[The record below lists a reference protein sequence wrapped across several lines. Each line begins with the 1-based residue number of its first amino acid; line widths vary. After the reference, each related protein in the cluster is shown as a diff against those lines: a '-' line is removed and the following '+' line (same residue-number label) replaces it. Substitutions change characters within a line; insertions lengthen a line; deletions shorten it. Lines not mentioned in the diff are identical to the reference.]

1 MSSDVKL
8 CQNQSKDSDS
18 SILGYIDDLVSIVD
32 KNYRYCAVSKGYE
45 KFFGCLH
52 SEIVGKHVSDIHGE
66 EVFVAHIK
74 AELDRT
80 LEGDEHTFRFWRT
93 NSQGELRFLDVKHTC
108 YRGPLTDG
116 PGVAVVVRDVTEI
129 ARAKEATE
137 QKQELLNTIINAIPD
152 LIFAKDHTG
161 TYQVCNKSFEE
172 FLGYPAESI
181 IGKTDFELMSAES
194 AAYINRRDKEV
205 QQTNQA
211 QRYDEWVKYQ
221 DGRRRLLDMYKLP
234 LLESGR
240 ARSGVLGIGRNV
252 TYERKA
258 EQNLLMAS
266 LVFDTTPDPCIIFDN
281 TGGIISRNE
290 AAMKRFSQLTDDHQK
305 QDINDLFHCPSVS
318 TLDLNTLL
326 GDTNSWYGE
335 ICCSSENNSL
345 LATINLVQGQFE
357 QLNKY
362 VLIIRDE
369 ETHQEI
375 AENLLHIAYQDS
387 LTNLPNRRLF
397 YSRLESAIIRAERQL
412 SQLAV
417 MYIDL
422 NDFKP
427 VNDLYGHAVGDKVL
441 VEIARRLQ
449 SCFRST
455 DTLARIGGDEFVAL
469 VDIDNCEQARAV
481 ADKVLHSLDPPLEL
495 DEKDQTIISASIGIS
510 LFPSDAGSAED
521 LLLKADEAMYRAKRD
536 AGRYCEFSGE

>member
-8 CQNQSKDSDS
+8 TQNQSREMDT
-18 SILGYIDDLVSIVD
+18 SILSYIDDLVSIVD
-32 KNYRYCAVSKGYE
+32 KNYRYRAVSKGYE
-45 KFFGCLH
+45 SFFGCDH
-52 SEIVGKHVSDIHGE
+52 SQIIGKHVSEVHGE
-66 EVFVAHIK
+66 AVFETHIK

-80 LEGDEHTFRFWRT
+80 LAGEEHTFRFWRPD
-93 NSQGELRFLDVKHTC
+93 SRGDLRFLDVKHTC
-108 YRGPLTDG
+108 YRGPLTEG

-129 ARAKEATE
+129 VRANEATE

-152 LIFAKDHTG
+152 LIFAKDSNG
-161 TYQVCNKSFEE
+161 VYQVCNKSFEE
-172 FLGYPAESI
+172 FLGFTAEHI
-181 IGKTDFELMSAES
+181 IGKTDYELMSEES
-194 AAYINRRDKEV
+194 ATYINRRDKEV
-205 QQTNQA
+205 RASHEA
-211 QRYDEWVKYQ
+211 QRYDEWVRYQ

-234 LLESGR
+234 LLEKGR
-240 ARSGVLGIGRNV
+240 SEAGVLGIGRNV

-281 TGGIISRNE
+281 KGGIISCNE
-290 AAMKRFSQLTDDHQK
+290 AAIKRFDQLKSDYQK
-305 QDINDLFHCPSVS
+305 QDINDLFHCPSLAN
-318 TLDLNTLL
+318 LDLNTLL
-326 GDTNSWYGE
+326 GDTCSWYGE
-335 ICCSSENNSL
+335 ICSCSENNSL

-369 ETHQEI
+369 KTHQEI

-387 LTNLPNRRLF
+387 LTSLPNRRLF

-427 VNDLYGHAVGDKVL
+427 VNDQYGHAVGDQVL
-441 VEIARRLQ
+441 IEIAGRLQ

-469 VDIDNCEQARAV
+469 VDIEHPEQAKAV
-481 ADKVLHSLDPPLEL
+481 AEKVLKSLDPPLVL
-495 DEKDQTIISASIGIS
+495 DDSDQTIISASIGIS
-510 LFPSDAGSAED
+510 LFPSDAGSAEE
-521 LLLKADEAMYRAKRD
+521 LLLKADEAMYRAKRE
-536 AGRYCEFSGE
+536 AGRYCEFSGK